1 MAGKGRVEYAVVD
14 AFTESPFGG
23 NPAAVVLWLGGADAD
38 AWMQSVAK
46 EFNLSETAFVS
57 PEDAP
62 SSSGE
67 PGRRFRLRWFTPVA
81 EVDLCGHATLASAHF
96 LFSSGLVSGDK
107 IEFLTRSG
115 LLTANKVGLGRT
127 NNLMEGKFAVQLDF
141 PMAAL
146 EDCDPSD
153 FSSITAAL
161 NGATVTNIKKA
172 STDDLLIEVASANM
186 LQDLQPQLNVLKKF
200 PGRGIIVT
208 AAASP
213 GSGVDFISRFF
224 CPRLGIDEDPVTG
237 SAHCALAPYWSK
249 KLDKHDFTA
258 YQASPR
264 GGKLVLQLKEDL
276 GRVLIQGEAIS
287 IMAGSILV

>member
-1 MAGKGRVEYAVVD
+1 
-14 AFTESPFGG
+14 
-23 NPAAVVLWLGGADAD
+23 
-38 AWMQSVAK
+38 MQSVAK

-62 SSSGE
+62 SLSEE

-96 LFSSGLVSGDK
+96 LFCSGLVSGNK

-115 LLTANKVGLGRT
+115 LLTASKVGLGK
-127 NNLMEGKFAVQLDF
+127 NNLKEEKFAVQLDF
-141 PMAAL
+141 PAAAL

-161 NGATVTNIKKA
+161 IGATVTNMKKA

-186 LQDLQPQLNVLKKF
+186 LQDLQPQFNVLKNF

-208 AAASP
+208 AASSP
-213 GSGVDFISRFF
+213 SSGVDFISRFF

-237 SAHCALAPYWSK
+237 SAHCALASYWSK
-249 KLDKHDFTA
+249 KLGKHDFTA

-264 GGKLVLQLKEDL
+264 GGNLVVRLKEDL
-276 GRVLIQGEAIS
+276 GRVLMQGEAIT

>member
-81 EVDLCGHATLASAHF
+81 E
-96 LFSSGLVSGDK
+96 
-107 IEFLTRSG
+107 
-115 LLTANKVGLGRT
+115 
-127 NNLMEGKFAVQLDF
+127 
-141 PMAAL
+141 
-146 EDCDPSD
+146 
-153 FSSITAAL
+153 
-161 NGATVTNIKKA
+161 
-172 STDDLLIEVASANM
+172 IEVASENM
-186 LQDLQPQLNVLKKF
+186 LQNLQPQLNVLKNF

-213 GSGVDFISRFF
+213 SSDVDFISRFF

-249 KLDKHDFTA
+249 KLGKHDFTA

-264 GGKLVLQLKEDL
+264 GGKLILQLKEDL

-287 IMAGSILV
+287 IMAGSIRV